1 MEQKAHR
8 TYVGPGRLYDVIG
21 ASQFALA
28 VSCGLREQHTL
39 LDFGCGSL
47 RGGRFFISYLQA
59 GHYYGVEPNQWLVQE
74 ALREELGEDIL
85 TVKSPHFSAA
95 DDFSVPFDVR
105 FDVIVAQSIFTHTG
119 KDLMRRLFASLA
131 AAVKER
137 GLILATF
144 FVGDADETR
153 SGWFY
158 FDNLP
163 KGESVLAAYTEAT
176 IRAFAADAGLH
187 ARHIHFWHPANQQWF
202 LFSPS
207 QQALPTP
214 EQEARFT
221 GLNILPPLP

>member
-1 MEQKAHR
+1 
-8 TYVGPGRLYDVIG
+8 VGPGRLYDVIG
-21 ASQFALA
+21 ASQ
-28 VSCGLREQHTL
+28 

-105 FDVIVAQSIFTHTG
+105 FDVIVALSIFTHTG
-119 KDLMRRLFASLA
+119 KDIMRRLF
-131 AAVKER
+131 
-137 GLILATF
+137 ATF

-158 FDNLP
+158 FDNFP
-163 KGESVLAAYTEAT
+163 KGESVLAAYTEPT

-187 ARHIHFWHPANQQWF
+187 ARRIHFWHPANQQWF